1 MAALGADTPRAG
13 RRTDTEPFDSSQ
25 GPEAPCVPGLFF
37 LVRLMTLSR
46 DWLAVLAA
54 ALLIL
59 LVKLGIAS
67 GIPW

>member
-1 MAALGADTPRAG
+1 MAALHADGSRSGSRHPDRTVASSKARKA
-13 RRTDTEPFDSSQ
+13 RRF
-25 GPEAPCVPGLFF
+25 PGLF
-37 LVRLMTLSR
+37 LLGTDMTLSR
-46 DWLAVLAA
+46 DWLAVIAA

>member
-1 MAALGADTPRAG
+1 MRRRVQIGAPARAF
-13 RRTDTEPFDSSQ
+13 RRADPAIVMVACRTGFLIYSSR
-25 GPEAPCVPGLFF
+25 P
-37 LVRLMTLSR
+37 MMLSR

>member
-1 MAALGADTPRAG
+1 MP
-13 RRTDTEPFDSSQ
+13 S
-25 GPEAPCVPGLFF
+25 
-37 LVRLMTLSR
+37 MTLSR
-46 DWLAVLAA
+46 DWIAVLAA